1 MFNNTFS
8 YKTPPEAAC
17 KFYKAKISKI
27 RNVFHVLKK
36 LARTFSYRKSI
47 KISLA
52 GEMSGN

>member
-27 RNVFHVLKK
+27 RNLFHVPKK